1 MRPVDNRSFAVHN
14 LPEVA
19 EACVLCASRPAMLS
33 AGRDCFRPIFDPDPA
48 QFRAEPVRTTLGAA
62 LGRRPGAAAR
72 ALALGPLRYYLLT
85 GPWWLSH
92 LDFLEHL
99 KGAAHKQVE

>member
-1 MRPVDNRSFAVHN
+1 
-14 LPEVA
+14 
-19 EACVLCASRPAMLS
+19 MLS
-33 AGRDCFRPIFDPDPA
+33 AGCDCFRPIFDPDLA

-85 GPWWLSH
+85 GPWLSH
-92 LDFLEHL
+92 LAFLEHL

>member
-1 MRPVDNRSFAVHN
+1 MRAVAAGRCSAQ
-14 LPEVA
+14 LPDVA
-19 EACVLCASRPAMLS
+19 ESCVLCAPRPAMLS
-33 AGRDCFRPIFDPDPA
+33 AGCDYFRPILDPDLA

-62 LGRRPGAAAR
+62 LCRRPGAAAR
-72 ALALGPLRYYLLT
+72 ALALGPLRWYYLLT
-85 GPWWLSH
+85 GPSLSH

>member
-1 MRPVDNRSFAVHN
+1 
-14 LPEVA
+14 
-19 EACVLCASRPAMLS
+19 MLS
-33 AGRDCFRPIFDPDPA
+33 AGCDYFRPILDPDLA

-85 GPWWLSH
+85 GPSLSH

>member
-33 AGRDCFRPIFDPDPA
+33 AGCDYFRPILDPDLA

-62 LGRRPGAAAR
+62 LARRPGAAAR
-72 ALALGPLRYYLLT
+72 ALALFRLRYYHLT
-85 GPWWLSH
+85 SPSLSH